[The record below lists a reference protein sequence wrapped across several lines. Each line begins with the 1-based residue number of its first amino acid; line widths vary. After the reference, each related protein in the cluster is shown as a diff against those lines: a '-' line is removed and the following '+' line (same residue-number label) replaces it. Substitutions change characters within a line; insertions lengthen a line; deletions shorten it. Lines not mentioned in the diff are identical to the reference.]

1 MNKMTA
7 RAKIVVLVS
16 GSGTNL
22 QAIIDHCKSNYIN
35 GDVVAVIS
43 NRPNVYALHRAEVNN
58 LPNIVIDHT
67 QFDDRESFDNNLAI
81 NIDKYAPDL
90 VILAGFMRILS
101 DQFVERY
108 LGKMLNIH
116 PSLLPKYPGL
126 NTHKRAIENNDPVHG
141 SSVHFVT
148 PELDGGPVVLQSEL
162 DIEHRE
168 TVESLQNRVA
178 QTEWL
183 IYPMAAKWFCEGE
196 LQMVD
201 NRTLLSKRIVNEF
214 TNLQTLVFPS
224 NLELNIDC
232 RIKIR
237 NQGVE
242 YNEGFVIF

>member
-1 MNKMTA
+1 MTA
-7 RAKIVVLVS
+7 RARIVVLVS

-22 QAIIDHCKSNYIN
+22 QAIIDHCETNYIN

-43 NRPNVYALHRAEVNN
+43 NKPNVYALTRAKQHKVPS
-58 LPNIVIDHT
+58 LVIDHT
-67 QFDDRESFDNNLAI
+67 RFDDRESFDRVLETNI
-81 NIDKYAPDL
+81 NKYAPDL

-101 DQFVERY
+101 HHFVEKFM
-108 LGKMLNIH
+108 GKMLNIH

-126 NTHKRAIENNDPVHG
+126 NTHKRAIENKDSVHG

-162 DIEHRE
+162 DIESGE
-168 TVESLQNRVA
+168 SFESLQNRVA

-183 IYPMAAKWFCEGE
+183 IYPMATKWFCDGD
-196 LQMVD
+196 LKMVN
-201 NRTLLSKRIVNEF
+201 NRTLLSKKIVSEF

-224 NLELNIDC
+224 NLEKLIDC
-232 RIKIR
+232 RIKIKHL
-237 NQGVE
+237 GAE